1 MTRQFT
7 AEEIQAQFEKLPA
20 EVQKAVTSAVM
31 HDAIVTIAKN
41 HSLHI
46 DQEGELVDLV
56 GLIMLGLSP
65 SKDFVKNF
73 SSTSGVDATT
83 AGAIAKEINTEIFDK
98 IRASMRAI
106 EEDSGGIPDE
116 KPKTLSDLERIGGF
130 DMEQSTDNHADQ
142 DNKNVESKQD
152 ILDSIENPKPAN
164 YTEPLIDHL
173 LSGPVVTIEQKT
185 QATPKPA
192 PQPPKPSG
200 SDLYREPVE

>member
-20 EVQKAVTSAVM
+20 EVQKAVTSASM
-31 HDAIVTIAKN
+31 HDAIVMIAKN

-65 SKDFVKNF
+65 SKDFVRNF
-73 SSTSGVDATT
+73 SGSTGVDTAT
-83 AGAIAKEINTEIFDK
+83 ASAIATEINKEIFDK
-98 IRASMRAI
+98 IRSSMRAI
-106 EEDSGGIPDE
+106 EEDVGGIPDE

-130 DMEQSTDNHADQ
+130 DMEQSTDSSVDQ
-142 DNKNVESKQD
+142 GSGNMESKQD
-152 ILDSIENPKPAN
+152 ILDSIENPTPAN

-185 QATPKPA
+185 QAIPKPV
-192 PQPPKPSG
+192 PQPPKPKG
-200 SDLYREPVE
+200 PDLYREPVI